1 MFGTQQLYKELRL
14 LACIEILENQSY
26 YERTNAACHPLLS
39 RYDIVAPF
47 VNELVRDSLYWN
59 ALLLGALIALCTA
72 GVDPKLLSTNQLCV
86 HVAVDTEHR
95 RAL

>member
-14 LACIEILENQSY
+14 LACIEIVENQSY

-39 RYDIVAPF
+39 RYDIDAPF
-47 VNELVRDSLYWN
+47 VHELVRDSVYWN

-72 GVDPKLLSTNQLCV
+72 GVDPKLLSINQLCV
-86 HVAVDTEHR
+86 HVAVINSR